1 MKNLDKELMTVSQME
16 DALEA
21 RPNKKLGNYKAES
34 TEFKAEALAAD
45 ISSKMSGLKNII
57 NRPRA
62 NLHDL
67 TQVQTRAFE
76 YLEACMKA
84 AAFPSVMGLATMAY
98 GYSPQG
104 LNKYLREN
112 PEAASAQF
120 IEMLKSTFA
129 DILTN
134 QSLYRNA
141 DTAQAIFQLKNQ
153 NGFTDKV
160 QIEPVQQN
168 TDPLAAV
175 TDPEE
180 RRRRIWAAVVDDE

>member
-1 MKNLDKELMTVSQME
+1 
-16 DALEA
+16 
-21 RPNKKLGNYKAES
+21 
-34 TEFKAEALAAD
+34 
-45 ISSKMSGLKNII
+45 
-57 NRPRA
+57 
-62 NLHDL
+62 
-67 TQVQTRAFE
+67 
-76 YLEACMKA
+76 MKA

-112 PEAASAQF
+112 PEAPSAQF

-153 NGFTDKV
+153 NGFADKV
-160 QIEPVQQN
+160 QIEPVIQN

-180 RRRRIWAAVVDDE
+180 RRRRIESAIVDDE